1 MAFKQNH
8 SDYTQVLEHDQ
19 DGPETKKVSLY
30 GWDVDNLQKVKLVVN
45 SSGSFLVPVGAS
57 TETKQDDQMTQI
69 TNLTNINTHTGSNEL
84 RVFSQGHVCAEN
96 STSTPLGASQEFVG
110 AWQDTLDYSEIIA
123 TIYTD
128 KNSTTDGFK
137 IWWSADGSTSDPD
150 PDVFT
155 ITAGVSKT
163 FSFPCNRR
171 FVKITYQNDG
181 EAQGVMLLS
190 TALKRFA
197 SKGSSHRLAD
207 TLNQQDDA
215 IVTKSLVAGKTT
227 GGGGGIVDV
236 KVTPSGALTVEST
249 VPGVATSAKQDSQ
262 IALETSLNS
271 LIETLQEL
279 SQRLAPLGGAMS
291 NTAQLRAVVTGA
303 VTATG
308 GGYVT
313 SAQVIAA
320 LLTQTN
326 TLRLDPNNTLSIQS
340 NINNVVV
347 T

>member
-30 GWDVDNLQKVKLVVN
+30 GWDVDNLQKVKLAVN
-45 SSGSFLVPVGAS
+45 SSGTLP
-57 TETKQDDQMTQI
+57 TP
-69 TNLTNINTHTGSNEL
+69 TGS
-84 RVFSQGHVCAEN
+84 S
-96 STSTPLGASQEFVG
+96 
-110 AWQDTLDYSEIIA
+110 
-123 TIYTD
+123 
-128 KNSTTDGFK
+128 
-137 IWWSADGSTSDPD
+137 
-150 PDVFT
+150 
-155 ITAGVSKT
+155 
-163 FSFPCNRR
+163 
-171 FVKITYQNDG
+171 
-181 EAQGVMLLS
+181 
-190 TALKRFA
+190 
-197 SKGSSHRLAD
+197 
-207 TLNQQDDA
+207 
-215 IVTKSLVAGKTT
+215 
-227 GGGGGIVDV
+227 
-236 KVTPSGALTVEST
+236 
-249 VPGVATSAKQDSQ
+249 TSAKQDSQ
-262 IALETSLNS
+262 IAPETSLNS

-326 TLRLDPNNTLSIQS
+326 TLRLDPNNTLAINS
-340 NINNVVV
+340 NINNVAI